1 MSGLT
6 IDEVQEAQGN
16 TDRMSGAAALSTC
29 YCLAQ
34 DKIIYLWGDQR
45 HEQRIQAERAEET
58 ADRRSSGHEELE
70 DLLDLFRQQK
80 VQDEVGKPV
89 CKL

>member
-34 DKIIYLWGDQR
+34 DKSSTFGVIRGMSKGFKLREPKKQLTEEAAATKSLKIY
-45 HEQRIQAERAEET
+45 
-58 ADRRSSGHEELE
+58 
-70 DLLDLFRQQK
+70 
-80 VQDEVGKPV
+80 
-89 CKL
+89 